1 MKLFAFLFLLIII
14 QFSFSQ
20 NSKIIPEP
28 VSVTSLSGYYTFSPT
43 TYFQANDF
51 KSYTDAYAA
60 KDLFIDYYNLPI
72 KTATKQIGDLSGI
85 VLQYDSTLQL
95 PDGGYILKISQNA
108 ISITGK
114 NEGGVFYGLMSMLQ
128 LVENPSA
135 KTYQIP
141 CMEIIDY
148 PRFDYRGMHLDC
160 ARHFFSI
167 DFIKKYIDYLA
178 LYKFN
183 TFHWHLTDDQGWRIE
198 IKQYPKLTEV
208 GAWRDGSMVGHYRE
222 QKYDSIRYGGFYSQ
236 VEIKQIVKYAAARNI
251 TIIPEIEMPG
261 HSVAALAAY
270 PEYGCIDTTISVEKG
285 WGEFP
290 DIFCPTEETFTF
302 LENVLTEVMA
312 LFPSTYIH
320 IGGDEVNKIRWKE
333 SAFCQKLIADSNL
346 VNVTGLQSYFI
357 RRIDK
362 FVNSKGKKII
372 GWDEILEGGIAP
384 NATIM
389 SWRGEDG
396 GIAAAQQKHYA
407 CLLYTSPSPRDR
419 TRSRMP
425 SSA

>member
-1 MKLFAFLFLLIII
+1 MKLFAFLFFLISI

-183 TFHWHLTDDQGWRIE
+183 T
-198 IKQYPKLTEV
+198 
-208 GAWRDGSMVGHYRE
+208 
-222 QKYDSIRYGGFYSQ
+222 
-236 VEIKQIVKYAAARNI
+236 
-251 TIIPEIEMPG
+251 
-261 HSVAALAAY
+261 
-270 PEYGCIDTTISVEKG
+270 
-285 WGEFP
+285 
-290 DIFCPTEETFTF
+290 
-302 LENVLTEVMA
+302 
-312 LFPSTYIH
+312 
-320 IGGDEVNKIRWKE
+320 
-333 SAFCQKLIADSNL
+333 
-346 VNVTGLQSYFI
+346 
-357 RRIDK
+357 
-362 FVNSKGKKII
+362 
-372 GWDEILEGGIAP
+372 
-384 NATIM
+384 
-389 SWRGEDG
+389 
-396 GIAAAQQKHYA
+396 
-407 CLLYTSPSPRDR
+407 CLLYTSTLR
-419 TRSRMP
+419 TSDLV
-425 SSA
+425 